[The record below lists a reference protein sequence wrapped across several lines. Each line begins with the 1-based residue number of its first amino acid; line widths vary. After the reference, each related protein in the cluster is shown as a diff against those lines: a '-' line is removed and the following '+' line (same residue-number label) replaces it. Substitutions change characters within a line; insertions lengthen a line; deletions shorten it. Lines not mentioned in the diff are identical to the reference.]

1 MLIDDIEIFADF
13 MKTLALL
20 GIENSILNHIYDE
33 DGPYFA
39 FTKAERYV
47 LKITRNSND
56 LDNFR
61 RS

>member
-1 MLIDDIEIFADF
+1 

-20 GIENSILNHIYDE
+20 GVNNPIMSHIYDE

-47 LKITRNSND
+47 VKITKANK
-56 LDNFR
+56 
-61 RS
+61 